1 MLLAFRSCLTSTST
15 YRKRRMPKPLLHSAL
30 SRRTAL
36 QWLATGAASLASPAF
51 ACWPDKPIKLVVTFP
66 AGGASDIVARV
77 MAEHLT
83 KSLGQP
89 VVVDNRP
96 GAGGTLVA
104 RSPADG
110 YTLMLSNSTPISIGP
125 FTLEKQ
131 PYDPVEA
138 FSHIASVGAAPL
150 VVMANPA
157 SGLRVVTDVEA
168 QARRTG
174 QLTLALAAPHPS
186 AIFTAS

>member
-1 MLLAFRSCLTSTST
+1 MLLAFRSCLNSTST

-51 ACWPDKPIKLVVTFP
+51 ASWPDKPIKLVVTFP

-96 GAGGTLVA
+96 GAGGSVGGTLVA

-125 FTLEKQ
+125 FALERL
-131 PYDPVEA
+131 DP
-138 FSHIASVGAAPL
+138 
-150 VVMANPA
+150 
-157 SGLRVVTDVEA
+157 LR
-168 QARRTG
+168 
-174 QLTLALAAPHPS
+174 
-186 AIFTAS
+186 